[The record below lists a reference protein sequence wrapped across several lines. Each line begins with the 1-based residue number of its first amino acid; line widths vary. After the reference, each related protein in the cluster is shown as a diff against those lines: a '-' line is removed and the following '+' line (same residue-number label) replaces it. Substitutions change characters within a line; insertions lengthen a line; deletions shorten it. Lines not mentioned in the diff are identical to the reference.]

1 MPDQFFFLPLFRRRG
16 AAFRISASGVLK
28 SPFFKKAWLTGGE
41 NRFQHVGSSFEK
53 TLKNAVF
60 RRFFI
65 TFTRKH
71 GENGFQKNAFFAKNR
86 QKTRKRPQKRV
97 KNSKKSI
104 KNHKKLKKRKS
115 ARAVQNHLLAT
126 TCTFSAALC
135 EKKKIPL

>member
-1 MPDQFFFLPLFRRRG
+1 
-16 AAFRISASGVLK
+16 VLK
-28 SPFFKKAWLTGGE
+28 SPFFKKAWLTGGK
-41 NRFQHVGSSFEK
+41 NRFQHAGSSFEK

-65 TFTRKH
+65 TFTWKRE
-71 GENGFQKNAFFAKNR
+71 GNNFQKNAFFAKNR
-86 QKTRKRPQKRV
+86 QKTQKRPQKRV

-135 EKKKIPL
+135 EKNKIPL